1 VGALQF
7 DEVAAAAWNLA
18 EADLRVRPISGA
30 ALDFLLEQELRLLKR
45 RRRLRS
51 ALLLLRWA
59 ADHEPG

>member
-1 VGALQF
+1 VQF

-45 RRRLRS
+45 RRRLPIGASLIAVGRRS
-51 ALLLLRWA
+51 
-59 ADHEPG
+59 